1 MFTNMQISRGGKIQ
15 SLKGTQKVSVRL
27 SKFLPIRMYL
37 CQAFLP
43 AAKRQVKCWR
53 RSKKKRKK
61 GHVSFFIAIL
71 ASLPGIFSTGP
82 IIWVS
87 MDLPG
92 PQQSY
97 LRQFG
102 PRGQILGP
110 RALWPQISK
119 LRLSLKILQHGF
131 LWTCLE
137 PCNHF

>member
-1 MFTNMQISRGGKIQ
+1 MTSWIISLTNPTLFLLQCACS
-15 SLKGTQKVSVRL
+15 SLDHAAVRL
-27 SKFLPIRMYL
+27 VITFYQP
-37 CQAFLP
+37 
-43 AAKRQVKCWR
+43 
-53 RSKKKRKK
+53 RSGRSSVGVGQKKRKK

-71 ASLPGIFSTGP
+71 ASVPGIFSTGP

-110 RALWPQISK
+110 RALWPQIQKFAIFSQNPTQYVSME
-119 LRLSLKILQHGF
+119 LPGPQQSF
-131 LWTCLE
+131 
-137 PCNHF
+137 

>member
-1 MFTNMQISRGGKIQ
+1 MIAYLVRATADQQPLPCLSTHRKIYWGNQ
-15 SLKGTQKVSVRL
+15 TK
-27 SKFLPIRMYL
+27 
-37 CQAFLP
+37 FLP

-53 RSKKKRKK
+53 RSKKKRKKEEK

-92 PQQSY
+92 PKQSH

-102 PRGQILGP
+102 PRGQIFGP
-110 RALWPQISK
+110 RTLWPQI
-119 LRLSLKILQHGF
+119 
-131 LWTCLE
+131 
-137 PCNHF
+137 